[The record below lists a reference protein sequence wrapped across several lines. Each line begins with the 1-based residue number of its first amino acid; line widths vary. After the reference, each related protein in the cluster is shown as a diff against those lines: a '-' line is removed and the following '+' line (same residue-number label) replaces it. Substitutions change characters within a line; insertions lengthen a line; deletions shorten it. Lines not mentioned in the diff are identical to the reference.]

1 MIKTLLASG
10 LLICGL
16 TRVSSVGAKPV
27 QSPLKFRINKKVIT
41 RIINLRDQ
49 DAFKVFENVEL
60 SEGLENAQSITF
72 SLQPSGDA
80 PENFDLD
87 VHIEKEYLGAETDK
101 ATING
106 VATLQDGTEV
116 PFTAAVPLIKLQYA
130 QGTKYSNDYKIDQLV
145 FEQKE
150 WTFKIGAVN
159 GEGLSPELSQEIATV
174 IENHVDDFKAK
185 FEKGSK
191 QG

>member
-1 MIKTLLASG
+1 
-10 LLICGL
+10 
-16 TRVSSVGAKPV
+16 
-27 QSPLKFRINKKVIT
+27 
-41 RIINLRDQ
+41 
-49 DAFKVFENVEL
+49 
-60 SEGLENAQSITF
+60 
-72 SLQPSGDA
+72 
-80 PENFDLD
+80 
-87 VHIEKEYLGAETDK
+87 
-101 ATING
+101 
-106 VATLQDGTEV
+106 
-116 PFTAAVPLIKLQYA
+116 
-130 QGTKYSNDYKIDQLV
+130 V

>member
-60 SEGLENAQSITF
+60 SEGLENA
-72 SLQPSGDA
+72 
-80 PENFDLD
+80 
-87 VHIEKEYLGAETDK
+87 
-101 ATING
+101 
-106 VATLQDGTEV
+106 
-116 PFTAAVPLIKLQYA
+116 
-130 QGTKYSNDYKIDQLV
+130 
-145 FEQKE
+145 
-150 WTFKIGAVN
+150 
-159 GEGLSPELSQEIATV
+159 
-174 IENHVDDFKAK
+174 
-185 FEKGSK
+185 
-191 QG
+191 

>member
-16 TRVSSVGAKPV
+16 TCVRSVGAGST
-27 QSPLKFRINKKVIT
+27 QSPLKFRINKKAIT

-49 DAFKVFENVEL
+49 DVFKVFENVEL
-60 SEGLENAQSITF
+60 NEGLENAQSITF
-72 SLQPSGDA
+72 SLQPSGV
-80 PENFDLD
+80 PEDFNLD
-87 VHIEKEYLGAETDK
+87 IHMEKEYLGAETDK

-130 QGTKYSNDYKIDQLV
+130 QGTKYSTDYKIDQLV